1 MQLPFIII
9 LVCCFT
15 NLLAFAQAGN
25 ETDRLAL
32 LDFKSKVTDDPLG
45 ILTSWNESI
54 HFCQWHG
61 VTCSADRVTMLDL
74 QSQNLAGSISPHIGN
89 LSFLTVLQLYNNS
102 FTEEIPPEIGNL
114 QRLQILRLH
123 NNSITGQ
130 IPVNISACSS
140 LVRINFANNMLVGN
154 IPVQL
159 GLLSNLQALYLDK
172 NNFTGGIPSSLGNLS
187 SFNDLRASYNNL
199 GGAIPETLGHL
210 TYLTFIGL
218 GYNNLSNT
226 IPASI
231 FNLTNL
237 KEFHASYNNIQGSLP
252 QDFGIYL
259 PKLQTLAIRFNR
271 LSGPIPVSITNASS
285 LLNIMISVNNFS
297 GKLPTLEG
305 LPKLHHIIMSLNDLG
320 TGEVDDSDFLF
331 SLINATELEEVSMDG
346 NNLGGVLPNS
356 ISNFSTRLLRLSL
369 ANNRMFGSIPTGIG
383 NLINLETLDL
393 RGNQFGGNIPD
404 DIGNLQNLKVLSM
417 FSNKLLGNI
426 PSSLGNLSM
435 LIGFHLGKNDLQGD
449 IPSSLGNCQNLVR
462 LGLAQNK
469 LSGVLPKEV
478 VSITTLAVLN
488 LSQNNLTGS
497 LPMEFGNLIN
507 LEQLDVSD
515 NMFSGKILSSL
526 GSCVR
531 LETLYMQGNFFQ
543 GTIPSSLNS
552 LRGIQFLDLSRNNL
566 SGEIPDY
573 LEDMKFLQTLNLSY
587 NDFEGSVP
595 TQGVFKNASAI
606 SVIGNNMLCGGVL
619 ELELPVCNLK
629 ASTKRRLSL
638 TVKIIIFTVSGLMG
652 LSLCLLLFG
661 WFRKRRTR
669 PPSISQESSLLK
681 VSYQTLLKATN
692 GFSST
697 NLIGSGSSG
706 SVYKGILDSQNGTV
720 IAVKVLNL
728 HRPNASKSFIAE
740 CEALRNIKHRNLV
753 KVLTVCSSVD
763 YKGNEFKALVYKFVS
778 NGNLDEWLHVNAWD
792 VEANVEPMKKLN
804 LLQRLNIAIDVAC
817 AVDYLHNGCQKPV
830 VHCDLKPS
838 NVLLDDEM
846 TAHVGDFGLA
856 RFAIQGTNNLFGN
869 EGTSSIGIRGSI
881 GYVAPEYGMGCEV
894 STYGDV
900 YSYGILLLEMFTGKK
915 PTHEMFK
922 DNLSL
927 HKFAKMA
934 MPKTVEEIADP
945 ILLEQEG
952 ETSTNTDDTHSQNHV
967 SRETIRKCLI
977 SIFKI
982 GISCSVESPRERMDM
997 SDVVVE
1003 LHLIRNILAGK
1014 HGGRR
1019 SANTFA
1025 L

>member
-25 ETDRLAL
+25 ERDRLAL
-32 LDFKSKVTDDPLG
+32 LHFKSKVTDDPLG

-74 QSQNLAGSISPHIGN
+74 QSQNLA
-89 LSFLTVLQLYNNS
+89 
-102 FTEEIPPEIGNL
+102 EIGNL

-140 LVRINFANNMLVGN
+140 LVRINFAINMLVGN

-187 SFNDLRASYNNL
+187 SFNDLRASHNNL

-237 KEFHASYNNIQGSLP
+237 KEFRASYNNIQGSLP
-252 QDFGIYL
+252 LDFGIYL
-259 PKLQTLAIRFNR
+259 PKLQTLAIRFNQ
-271 LSGPIPVSITNASS
+271 LSGPIPVSITNASR
-285 LLNIMISVNNFS
+285 
-297 GKLPTLEG
+297 

-320 TGEVDDSDFLF
+320 TGEANDSDFLS
-331 SLINATELEEVSMDG
+331 SLTNATELEEVSMDG

-356 ISNFSTRLLRLSL
+356 ISSFSTRLLRLSL

-417 FSNKLLGNI
+417 FSNRLLGNI

-552 LRGIQFLDLSRNNL
+552 LRGIQFVDISRNNL

-619 ELELPVCNLK
+619 ELELPV
-629 ASTKRRLSL
+629 
-638 TVKIIIFTVSGLMG
+638 
-652 LSLCLLLFG
+652 
-661 WFRKRRTR
+661 
-669 PPSISQESSLLK
+669 
-681 VSYQTLLKATN
+681 
-692 GFSST
+692 
-697 NLIGSGSSG
+697 
-706 SVYKGILDSQNGTV
+706 
-720 IAVKVLNL
+720 LNL

-740 CEALRNIKHRNLV
+740 CGALRNIKHRNLV

-778 NGNLDEWLHVNAWD
+778 NGNLDEWLHANAWN
-792 VEANVEPMKKLN
+792 VEANVEPIKKLN
-804 LLQRLNIAIDVAC
+804 LLQRLNITIDVAC

-838 NVLLDDEM
+838 NVLLDDEI

-856 RFAIQGTNNLFGN
+856 RFAIQGTSNLFGN

-900 YSYGILLLEMFTGKK
+900 YSYGILLLEMFTRKK
-915 PTHEMFK
+915 LTHEMFK

-952 ETSTNTDDTHSQNHV
+952 ETGTNTDDMHSQNHKFV
-967 SRETIRKCLI
+967 KNLQVEVKPRLCLTL
-977 SIFKI
+977 
-982 GISCSVESPRERMDM
+982 VEICEKFTS
-997 SDVVVE
+997 
-1003 LHLIRNILAGK
+1003 
-1014 HGGRR
+1014 
-1019 SANTFA
+1019 
-1025 L
+1025 

>member
-54 HFCQWHG
+54 HFCHWHG

-74 QSQNLAGSISPHIGN
+74 QSQNLVGSISPHIGN

-102 FTEEIPPEIGNL
+102 FTDEIPPEIGNL

-123 NNSITGQ
+123 NNSITRQ

-140 LVRINFANNMLVGN
+140 LVRINFAINMLVGN

-159 GLLSNLQALYLDK
+159 GLLSILQALYLDK

-187 SFNDLRASYNNL
+187 SFNDLSASYNNL

-320 TGEVDDSDFLF
+320 TGEADDSDFLS

-346 NNLGGVLPNS
+346 NNLGGMLPNS

-369 ANNRMFGSIPTGIG
+369 ANNRMFGSIPT
-383 NLINLETLDL
+383 
-393 RGNQFGGNIPD
+393 
-404 DIGNLQNLKVLSM
+404 VL
-417 FSNKLLGNI
+417 
-426 PSSLGNLSM
+426 
-435 LIGFHLGKNDLQGD
+435 
-449 IPSSLGNCQNLVR
+449 
-462 LGLAQNK
+462 
-469 LSGVLPKEV
+469 
-478 VSITTLAVLN
+478 
-488 LSQNNLTGS
+488 
-497 LPMEFGNLIN
+497 
-507 LEQLDVSD
+507 
-515 NMFSGKILSSL
+515 
-526 GSCVR
+526 
-531 LETLYMQGNFFQ
+531 
-543 GTIPSSLNS
+543 
-552 LRGIQFLDLSRNNL
+552 
-566 SGEIPDY
+566 
-573 LEDMKFLQTLNLSY
+573 
-587 NDFEGSVP
+587 
-595 TQGVFKNASAI
+595 
-606 SVIGNNMLCGGVL
+606 
-619 ELELPVCNLK
+619 
-629 ASTKRRLSL
+629 
-638 TVKIIIFTVSGLMG
+638 
-652 LSLCLLLFG
+652 
-661 WFRKRRTR
+661 
-669 PPSISQESSLLK
+669 
-681 VSYQTLLKATN
+681 
-692 GFSST
+692 
-697 NLIGSGSSG
+697 
-706 SVYKGILDSQNGTV
+706 
-720 IAVKVLNL
+720 
-728 HRPNASKSFIAE
+728 
-740 CEALRNIKHRNLV
+740 
-753 KVLTVCSSVD
+753 LTVCSSVD
-763 YKGNEFKALVYKFVS
+763 YEGNEFKALVYKFVS

-817 AVDYLHNGCQKPV
+817 AVDFLHHGCQTPV

-856 RFAIQGTNNLFGN
+856 RSAIQGTSNLFGN

-922 DNLSL
+922 DSLSL

-934 MPKTVEEIADP
+934 TPKTVEEIADP

-952 ETSTNTDDTHSQNHV
+952 ETSTNTDDTQSQNHV
-967 SRETIRKCLI
+967 SRETI
-977 SIFKI
+977 
-982 GISCSVESPRERMDM
+982 
-997 SDVVVE
+997 
-1003 LHLIRNILAGK
+1003 A
-1014 HGGRR
+1014 
-1019 SANTFA
+1019 
-1025 L
+1025 